1 MAQQKMASFFV
12 VLCRLERFSLETFN
26 ARINDRLGSM
36 HTSLTIV
43 DLFGMK
49 IRDFTGSTRALGR

>member
-1 MAQQKMASFFV
+1 MMREY
-12 VLCRLERFSLETFN
+12 CN
-26 ARINDRLGSM
+26 ARINDHLGSM
-36 HTSLTIV
+36 HTPLTIV